1 MHVSNDYYQRQKAVL
16 ILIID
21 NISIGE
27 ELFEKIHVK
36 VIHLTR
42 LKWWRKIV
50 SNIKINKTIKYLK
63 S

>member
-1 MHVSNDYYQRQKAVL
+1 M
-16 ILIID
+16 
-21 NISIGE
+21 SIEE

-36 VIHLTR
+36 VIRLTR

-50 SNIKINKTIKYLK
+50 SNIKINKKIKYLK